1 MMPRLLIQF
10 TDDELVDFRWA
21 TFDETT
27 DSGVLNWQQAAA
39 HELPTVAAQNPHPV
53 IIIIPQQCVYLTE
66 VELPEKAS
74 RQVLSAIEYQV
85 EDQLAQ
91 DIESQ
96 HFAIGDTS
104 ENPIAIAVV
113 ARPIMERCMA
123 LARSHDLRLTQI
135 VPELFLCPWPGDGV
149 ALTEGYDGYLLRYG
163 KYRGLKCSS
172 QALPTM
178 LELVRLEV
186 EFDTITFYGTEA
198 EFAPNVDK
206 YGLQQESLSSTR
218 LELVDGPLIDLQQ
231 RDYQLSLAW
240 LELAKTWKWIALFFV
255 VLLALGAYNKAIAL
269 HELNDELADIKQ
281 QQYDLL
287 KPYLPAVTG
296 PDANL
301 KKLLI
306 EHLKQFQASQREQ
319 GFLKLLLDFTRAR
332 SSFPEVEISRI
343 GYQGNE
349 LSFEISSTQLNDIEA
364 LLETVKKQGV
374 NAKLLSLS
382 IKPDQSSGRLV
393 LQGGDDV

>member
-1 MMPRLLIQF
+1 MPRLLIQF

-21 TFDETT
+21 TFDEVT

-39 HELPTVAAQNPHPV
+39 HELPEVAVQNPHPV
-53 IIIIPQQCVYLTE
+53 IIVIPQQCVYLTE
-66 VELPEKAS
+66 IELPEKAS

-96 HFAIGDTS
+96 HFAIGDIS

-149 ALTEGYDGYLLRYG
+149 ALIEGYDGYLLRYG
-163 KYRGLKCSS
+163 KCRGLKCSA
-172 QALPTM
+172 QALPVM
-178 LELVRLEV
+178 LELVERDV
-186 EFDTITFYGTEA
+186 EFDTITFYGTET
-198 EFAPNVDK
+198 ETAPIVEK
-206 YGLQQESLSSTR
+206 YTLQQQSLSST
-218 LELVDGPLIDLQQ
+218 LPGLVDGPLIDLQQ
-231 RDYQLSLAW
+231 RDYQLSSAW
-240 LELAKTWKWIALFFV
+240 RDLAKTWKWIALLFAA
-255 VLLALGAYNKAIAL
+255 LLALGIYNKAIAL
-269 HELNDELADIKQ
+269 HELKGELADIKQ

-287 KPYLPAVTG
+287 KPYLPADTS
-296 PDANL
+296 PEANL

-306 EHLKQFQASQREQ
+306 ERLKKFQASQREQ

-332 SSFPEVEISRI
+332 SNYPEVKISRI
-343 GYQGNE
+343 GYQGNK
-349 LSFEISSTQLNDIEA
+349 LSFEINSTQLNDIEA